1 MKSLRKIVSIMLVVC
16 MLATVSVISAFA
28 YKAEVKDTGSGNLIG
43 VVNDVQTSYTSN
55 VSYAGDWLH
64 TITVDNGRGKLKY
77 GFDTYK
83 LNEDIASTYNSTYAH
98 QAVVKN
104 NNGEASY
111 SADPGEWT
119 ATVFL
124 EHSAKPTWALYR

>member
-16 MLATVSVISAFA
+16 MIATVSAVSAFA

-55 VSYAGDWLH
+55 VSYASDWTH
-64 TITVDNGRGKLKY
+64 TITVDSGKGKLTY
-77 GFDTYK
+77 GFETY
-83 LNEDIASTYNSTYAH
+83 LVNEDIARTYNSEYSH

-104 NNGEASY
+104 NNGEEAAS
-111 SADPGEWT
+111 ANKNAWT